1 MEWVRNP
8 ITGSFKTT
16 VSEREFVI
24 EPIFPPHAGWEVWY
38 GRAGRRLRIGLTETL
53 SAAKDLAEDTLA
65 GIQRIH
71 KIVGE

>member
-38 GRAGRRLRIGLTETL
+38 GRAGRRLRVGFVDTL

>member
-8 ITGSFKTT
+8 ITGSFKTA
-16 VSEREFVI
+16 VAEREFVI
-24 EPIFPPHAGWEVWY
+24 EHVFPPRAGWEVWY
-38 GRAGRRLRIGLTETL
+38 GHSGRRLRVGFVDTL

-65 GIQRIH
+65 GILRVN